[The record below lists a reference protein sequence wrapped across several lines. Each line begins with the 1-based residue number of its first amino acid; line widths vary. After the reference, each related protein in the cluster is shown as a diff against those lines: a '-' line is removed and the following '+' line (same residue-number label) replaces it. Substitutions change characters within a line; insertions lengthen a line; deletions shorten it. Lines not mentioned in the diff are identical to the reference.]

1 MFVFLTFFDF
11 IKMYYINKKI
21 VGSHLVKERIEY
33 FDRIPNK
40 STTQILSYEDISN
53 RGNVC

>member
-21 VGSHLVKERIEY
+21 VLFCKAYAFI
-33 FDRIPNK
+33 K
-40 STTQILSYEDISN
+40 
-53 RGNVC
+53 